1 MKGER
6 YAGSKPLMT
15 TKKSIRGK
23 NVCLKNLKIHLYYQ
37 NKCENKN

>member
-1 MKGER
+1 MKGKR

-23 NVCLKNLKIHLYYQ
+23 NFCLKTHLYYQ
-37 NKCENKN
+37 NECENKN